1 MHYAELWERFVRA
14 GSVEATPRPTRGRHF
29 KAKVVAIV
37 NDPALFRRLD
47 RIRQAVAGFPG
58 AVAVPDHFLHVP
70 ILTLGPVAP
79 RRARPGEWSARGL
92 AGLAERGRALLA
104 DRPPFTIE
112 VANVNATASEVF
124 AELHPPE
131 QIVWLHERLRALGP
145 VDCDRPFVPRL
156 PLAHFTRLG
165 NGTHLAHTLE
175 WFRNRPIGRVRVAQL
190 TVIVVHAR
198 RLHPARHRLAEL
210 PLGSAPGR

>member
-1 MHYAELWERFVRA
+1 MHYAELWERFVADGR
-14 GSVEATPRPTRGRHF
+14 VEPTPRPTRGRHF
-29 KAKVVAIV
+29 KAEVVAIV

-58 AVAVPDHFLHVP
+58 AVPVPDHFLHLP

-79 RRARPGEWSARGL
+79 RRPRPGEWSAADLTGL
-92 AGLAERGRALLA
+92 SERAGTLLA
-104 DRPPFTIE
+104 DRPRLAIDI
-112 VANVNATASEVF
+112 ASVNATATEVF
-124 AELHPPE
+124 AELRPPE
-131 QIVWLHERLRALGP
+131 QLSSLRERLCALGG
-145 VDCDRPFVPRL
+145 VECERPFVPRL
-156 PLAHFTRLG
+156 PLSHFTRTG

-175 WFRNRPIGRVRVAQL
+175 WFRNRPIGRITVAQL

-210 PLGSAPGR
+210 PLRRPDAT

>member
-14 GSVEATPRPTRGRHF
+14 GRVEPTPRPTRGRHF
-29 KAKVVAIV
+29 KAEIVAIV

-58 AVAVPDHFLHVP
+58 AVPVPDHFLHLP
-70 ILTLGPVAP
+70 IATLGPVAP
-79 RRARPGEWSARGL
+79 RGTRPGEWSAAGL

-104 DRPPFTIE
+104 DRPPFLIDI
-112 VANVNATASEVF
+112 ASVNASATEVF
-124 AELHPPE
+124 AELHRPE
-131 QIVWLHERLRALGP
+131 QIAALHDRLTSLGA
-145 VDCDRPFVPRL
+145 VACDQPFVPRL
-156 PLAHFTRLG
+156 PLCHFTRTG

-175 WFRNRPIGRVRVAQL
+175 WFRNRPIGRIRIGQL
-190 TVIVVHAR
+190 SVIVVHAR

-210 PLGSAPGR
+210 PLGATAD

>member
-1 MHYAELWERFVRA
+1 MHYADLWECFVLA
-14 GSVEATPRPTRGRHF
+14 GRVEPTRRPTRGRHF
-29 KAKVVAIV
+29 KAEVVAIV

-58 AVAVPDHFLHVP
+58 AVPVPDHFLHVP

-79 RRARPGEWSARGL
+79 RAAGPGEWSARDLSGV
-92 AGLAERGRALLA
+92 AERGRALLT
-104 DRPPFTIE
+104 DLPPFPIDI
-112 VANVNATASEVF
+112 ASVNATASEVF

-131 QIVWLHERLRALGP
+131 QVAALRARLRPLGSIE
-145 VDCDRPFVPRL
+145 CDRPFVPRL
-156 PLAHFTRLG
+156 PLSHFTRPG

-175 WFRNRPIGRVRVAQL
+175 WFRNRPIGRVRIWQL
-190 TVIVVHAR
+190 TVVVVHAR

-210 PLGSAPGR
+210 PLGASSAR

>member
-1 MHYAELWERFVRA
+1 MHYSEMWEKFVR
-14 GSVEATPRPTRGRHF
+14 GGRVEPTPRPTRGRHF
-29 KAKVVAIV
+29 KAQVVAIV

-47 RIRQAVAGFPG
+47 RIRQAGAGFPG

-79 RRARPGEWSARGL
+79 RRARPGEWSAGGL
-92 AGLAERGRALLA
+92 TSLAERGRELLA
-104 DRPPFTIE
+104 GRPPVLIDI
-112 VANVNATASEVF
+112 ASVNATATEVF

-131 QIVWLHERLRALGP
+131 QIATLHERLCALGAVECEP
-145 VDCDRPFVPRL
+145 PFVPRL
-156 PLAHFTRLG
+156 PLAHFTRPG
-165 NGTHLAHTLE
+165 NGIHLAHTLE
-175 WFRNRPIGRVRVAQL
+175 WFRNRPIGRVRIAQL

-210 PLGSAPGR
+210 PLGPTAAP